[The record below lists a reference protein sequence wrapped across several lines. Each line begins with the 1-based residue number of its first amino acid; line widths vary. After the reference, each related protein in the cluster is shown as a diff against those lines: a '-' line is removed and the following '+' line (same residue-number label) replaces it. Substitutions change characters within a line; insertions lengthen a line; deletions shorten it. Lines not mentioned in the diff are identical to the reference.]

1 MAKLPQDIFTDTL
14 SRLPIESGTSGK
26 ICRVLLTTSPLQS
39 IDYRAFGFGDLRN
52 GNVTLQLGYP
62 GKKIPEDD
70 ATIIGSCNGM
80 VCIYFDSTN
89 MVLWNLSTRVSR
101 EFSMPDPFPEQDDFS
116 NGFGYDIFG
125 DDYKVIRCFIST
137 IGNGNVS
144 RETKLLVF
152 FP

>member
-1 MAKLPQDIFTDTL
+1 MAKLPQDMFTDTL
-14 SRLPIESGTSGK
+14 SRLPIESGTSDK

-39 IDYRAFGFGDLRN
+39 IDYRAFGFGDLSN

-80 VCIYFDSTN
+80 VCTYFDSTN
-89 MVLWNLSTRVSR
+89 MVLWNLN
-101 EFSMPDPFPEQDDFS
+101 DFS

>member
-1 MAKLPQDIFTDTL
+1 
-14 SRLPIESGTSGK
+14 
-26 ICRVLLTTSPLQS
+26 
-39 IDYRAFGFGDLRN
+39 
-52 GNVTLQLGYP
+52 
-62 GKKIPEDD
+62 
-70 ATIIGSCNGM
+70 M